1 MSRSFNFEIFTR
13 SRISWIYVVLLI
25 SAIWCSLSIS
35 KLDSVFISS
44 VYLHQNCRFF
54 SRWSTTFHDFSN
66 VFSGFLSH
74 RRCHA
79 IYSWIYFHT
88 YTDLASLS
96 ILHSIVNFDFPVK
109 RSASKR
115 FLASRQSTVVRCLTL
130 VRDPTTCP
138 SIYPPI
144 ELRVE
149 SAVRSWKIGQRSCDL
164 VGLEVRSIILYCDS
178 SNDRGSRHR
187 FWNTISWK
195 SCCRSS
201 RITNG
206 RVFLAPLCQRSRRST
221 CSMMQRI
228 TGLCE
233 IPKRNTIDLPR
244 SGNWFCLR
252 RSVYSQLHSVL
263 KLVSII
269 RLSADQ
275 KLLWILWLKMTILN
289 KFIYFKSC
297 KFISKIR

>member
-1 MSRSFNFEIFTR
+1 MCCLLNFEIFTR

-25 SAIWCSLSIS
+25 SAIWYSLSIS

-54 SRWSTTFHDFSN
+54 PRWRWSTTFHDFSN

-74 RRCHA
+74 QRCHA

-96 ILHSIVNFDFPVK
+96 ILHSIVNFDFPV
-109 RSASKR
+109 RRLTCKR

-138 SIYPPI
+138 SIYPRLSTDQASP
-144 ELRVE
+144 VE

-164 VGLEVRSIILYCDS
+164 VGLEARSIILYCDS
-178 SNDRGSRHR
+178 SNDRGPRHR

-228 TGLCE
+228 TRLCE

-263 KLVSII
+263 NLGSII

-275 KLLWILWLKMTILN
+275 KLLWIL
-289 KFIYFKSC
+289 
-297 KFISKIR
+297 